1 MMSATY
7 GREIADSHFRQL
19 LAEAEHDRLIG
30 CLKRER
36 RAGIPGFRARAARR
50 KAPVPCPQDIG

>member
-1 MMSATY
+1 MMSATF

-30 CLKRER
+30 SLKRER
-36 RAGIPGFRARAARR
+36 RARSHGHTARR
-50 KAPVPCPQDIG
+50 KAAEPCTQDVG

>member
-1 MMSATY
+1 MMSATF

-30 CLKRER
+30 SLKRER
-36 RAGIPGFRARAARR
+36 RARAHGRTARR
-50 KAPVPCPQDIG
+50 RAPEPCAQDVG